1 MLLGVAATLVGGM
14 VMFVLAVVLLI
25 DPTLMDSLRNSLMV
39 FGAALGVSVLVLVVH
54 RKVLPRWGI
63 VIGTE
68 NLSGGARRK
77 AAERE

>member
-1 MLLGVAATLVGGM
+1 
-14 VMFVLAVVLLI
+14 
-25 DPTLMDSLRNSLMV
+25 MDSVRNSLLV

-68 NLSGGARRK
+68 NLGGGPRRK